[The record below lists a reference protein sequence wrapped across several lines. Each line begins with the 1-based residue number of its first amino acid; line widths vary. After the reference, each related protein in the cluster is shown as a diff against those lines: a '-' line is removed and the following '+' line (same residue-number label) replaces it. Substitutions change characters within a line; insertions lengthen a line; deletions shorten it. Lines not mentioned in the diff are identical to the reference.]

1 MEKIVKVNQIIE
13 TKTVF
18 KQIFQGKLSDW
29 DAMRDSATGHELNL
43 DSTVLTPNDFKKA
56 MKSFLA
62 ENTDTKTLNEITK
75 VDDHFYDDFYDDDYY
90 YQVY

>member
-1 MEKIVKVNQIIE
+1 
-13 TKTVF
+13 
-18 KQIFQGKLSDW
+18 
-29 DAMRDSATGHELNL
+29 MRDSATGHELNL
-43 DSTVLTPNDFKKA
+43 DNTVLTPNDFKKA

-90 YQVY
+90 YQVYWCDKIEHCIFLYKRHLLINCAFINWTWS